1 MSRTYSLQLFNNR
14 SMGLK
19 FYFVVSVGREG
30 PVPRE
35 RSAMHQREYHNF
47 SKSFALL
54 QKGTRSNIPPDF
66 NQLR

>member
-19 FYFVVSVGREG
+19 FYFVVSLGREG
-30 PVPRE
+30 PVQRE